1 MPQSKP
7 GESQPD
13 SSDKLLAIRQH
24 ILNAQND
31 ELLRFITDILES
43 AGLSLEYDSVTNST
57 NITAEILT
65 P

>member
-43 AGLSLEYDSVTNST
+43 AGLSLEYDSVTT
-57 NITAEILT
+57 DVEVNILHGL
-65 P
+65 